1 MDAVAPPAAGRTR
14 PTAHDAASLHFDDG
28 TVIIPADHFLAHGLL
43 PTVARV
49 LAIPSTTQIILP
61 PRKYPG

>member
-1 MDAVAPPAAGRTR
+1 MRLLHLRQVGHGPQRTMLQ
-14 PTAHDAASLHFDDG
+14 LHFDDG